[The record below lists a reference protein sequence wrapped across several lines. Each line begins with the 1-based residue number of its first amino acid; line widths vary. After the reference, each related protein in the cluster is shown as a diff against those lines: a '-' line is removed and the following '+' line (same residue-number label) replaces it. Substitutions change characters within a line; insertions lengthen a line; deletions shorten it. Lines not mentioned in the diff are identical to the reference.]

1 MSTITIGTAAPTTL
15 TGLVWHSNV
24 AQADVRAINT
34 AILNDLNARHP
45 QAQIDGAGGF
55 VREGLLYVPNRGPL
69 QLYDSDIVAVDARGG
84 VILITKYSAAGANW
98 VHT

>member
-1 MSTITIGTAAPTTL
+1 VATITIGTAATTTL
-15 TGLVWHSNV
+15 TGAVWHSNM

-34 AILNDLNARHP
+34 AILNDLNLRHP
-45 QAQIDGAGGF
+45 QAQIDGGGGF

-69 QLYDSDIVAVDARGG
+69 QLYDGDIVAVDARGG
-84 VILITKYSAAGANW
+84 VILVTKYSAAGANW

>member
-1 MSTITIGTAAPTTL
+1 MALITIGTAATTTL

-24 AQADVRAINT
+24 AQADVRTINN
-34 AILNDLNARHP
+34 AILDDLNTHHP
-45 QAQIDGAGGF
+45 LAQISGCGGF

-69 QLYDSDIVAVDARGG
+69 QLFDGDVVATDARGG